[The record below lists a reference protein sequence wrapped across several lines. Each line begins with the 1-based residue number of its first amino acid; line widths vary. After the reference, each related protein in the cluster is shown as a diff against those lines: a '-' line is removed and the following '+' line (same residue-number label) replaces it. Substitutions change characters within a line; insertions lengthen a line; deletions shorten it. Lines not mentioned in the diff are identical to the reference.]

1 MDSYGGFASLYD
13 ELMNDFDYEEWAKYI
28 EEIYKRYNLKPK
40 DILEMACGTGNL
52 SYYLA
57 KKRYNLV
64 CFDLSQEMLT
74 KAYEKLGRFNNVKIL
89 NQNMI
94 NFNINK
100 KFDSVISICDSMNY
114 ITTDEELANCFKNV
128 YNHLKPNGIF
138 IFDINSYYKLKNII
152 GNNTFIEDRED
163 IFYTWQNYYDNN
175 KDICEFYLTFF
186 EENKEGLYSRFDEVH
201 IERAYKEDFI
211 CEKLLDVGFTKID
224 FYNAF
229 TFNKKSDSDERVNFI
244 AIK

>member
-13 ELMNDFDYEEWAKYI
+13 ELMNDFDYEEWARYI
-28 EEIYKRYNLKPK
+28 EEIYIHYNFKPK

-52 SYYLA
+52 TYFLA

-94 NFNINK
+94 DFNINK
-100 KFDSVISICDSMNY
+100 KFDSVISICDSINY
-114 ITTDEELANCFKNV
+114 ITTDEDLAKCFKNV

-138 IFDINSYYKLKNII
+138 IFDLNSYYKLKNII
-152 GNNTFIEDRED
+152 GNNTFVEDRED
-163 IFYTWQNYYDNN
+163 IFYTWQNYYDND
-175 KDICEFYLTFF
+175 KDMCEFYLTFF
-186 EENKEGLYSRFDEVH
+186 EKNKDGSYNRFDEVH
-201 IERAYKEDFI
+201 IERSYKEDFI
-211 CEKLLDVGFTKID
+211 YEQLLNAGFTKID
-224 FYNAF
+224 YYNAF
-229 TFNKKSDSDERVNFI
+229 TFNEKEDCNERINFV